1 MASSPLDGETSIGH
15 FEALG
20 MMTELAL
27 HSPIHRNWSIADIG
41 RNLAPALRVGQCKIY
56 FDERRLPI
64 SFATWAL
71 VDDECHEALRL
82 RGETP
87 APDRWASGDHLW
99 FIDVVAP
106 FGDARHLIRDLQRN
120 HFADI
125 GRAHAVRR
133 NLDGGFKRIQIWRNG
148 GLRSPANGQG

>member
-1 MASSPLDGETSIGH
+1 MAGSPPDREASISH

-27 HSPIHRNWSIADIG
+27 HSPLHRNWSIADIG
-41 RNLAPALRVGQCKIY
+41 RNFLPALRVGQCKIY
-56 FDERRLPI
+56 FDERRSPI
-64 SFATWAL
+64 SFVTWAL
-71 VDDECHEALRL
+71 VDDACHEALRL

-87 APDRWASGDHLW
+87 AHDRWASGARLW

-120 HFADI
+120 HFAHLD
-125 GRAHAVRR
+125 RAHAVRR
-133 NLDGGFKRIQIWRNG
+133 HIDGSFKRIQTWRNG
-148 GLRSPANGQG
+148 LSP